1 MNIQEALNVFG
12 LTGEVNQ
19 AELKK
24 AFKRLA
30 VKYHP
35 DKNPIGAEMMKMVN
49 AAYEFLVNNLE
60 KIKQFQSMNEDDIY
74 NYGEEIESVLK
85 TLVTMEGVIFEVIG
99 NWVWIRGETR
109 NHKDM
114 LKALKCKWA
123 PTKKEWYYRPEEHKS
138 IYNRKTH
145 TIEEIREMYG
155 TSGQRKARGK
165 KQLEKTN

>member
-35 DKNPIGAEMMKMVN
+35 DKNPIGAEMMKMIN
-49 AAYEFLVNNLE
+49 AAYEFLTNNIE
-60 KIKQFQSMNEDDIY
+60 KINQFQSPNEEDFY
-74 NYGEEIESVLK
+74 NYSDEIESVLK
-85 TLVTMEGVIFEVIG
+85 TIVTLEGVIFEVIG
-99 NWVWIRGETR
+99 NWVWIRGETKSHR
-109 NHKDM
+109 EI
-114 LKALKCKWA
+114 LKTLKCKWA

-138 IYNRKTH
+138 VYNRKTH

-155 TSGQRKARGK
+155 TNGQRKASGK
-165 KQLEKTN
+165 KQLEKAN

>member
-1 MNIQEALNVFG
+1 
-12 LTGEVNQ
+12 
-19 AELKK
+19 
-24 AFKRLA
+24 
-30 VKYHP
+30 
-35 DKNPIGAEMMKMVN
+35 MVN

-60 KIKQFQSMNEDDIY
+60 KIKQFQSVNEDDIY

-99 NWVWIRGETR
+99 NWVWIRGETL

-114 LKALKCKWA
+114 LKALNCKWA

-138 IYNRKTH
+138 VYNRKTH

>member
-19 AELKK
+19 LELKK

-35 DKNPIGAEMMKMVN
+35 DKNPIGAEMMKMIN
-49 AAYEFLVNNLE
+49 AAYEFLTNNIE
-60 KIKQFQSMNEDDIY
+60 KIKQFQSSNEEDVY
-74 NYGEEIESVLK
+74 NYSDEIESVLK
-85 TLVTMEGVIFEVIG
+85 TIATLEGVIFEVIG
-99 NWVWIRGETR
+99 NWVWIRGETK
-109 NHKDM
+109 NHKEI
-114 LKALKCKWA
+114 LKSLKCKWA

-155 TSGQRKARGK
+155 TNGQRKAKGK